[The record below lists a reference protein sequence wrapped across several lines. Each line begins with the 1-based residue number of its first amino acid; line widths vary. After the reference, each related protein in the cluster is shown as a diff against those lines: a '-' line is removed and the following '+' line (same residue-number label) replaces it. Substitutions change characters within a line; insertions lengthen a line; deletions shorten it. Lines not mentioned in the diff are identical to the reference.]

1 MNDPYSIDF
10 KLALLNARAGLQQ
23 HNHMEAR
30 RWALKAARL
39 NPDSEEPWLILA
51 AISNPTASM
60 AYLQRALAINPQS
73 ERAAKGMQWALQ
85 RLSQVSFE
93 NSVPPITRQEE
104 DTQPVKVSSNAHQ
117 NSVIAPPF
125 TLPEASTSQEDSTS
139 TNVVDQL
146 RVQTVH
152 PAPVKARPVKKA
164 KPASRKR
171 SGNWIATL
179 IITLVILGSALVV
192 WAAMP
197 GWIALAR
204 SSSAPI
210 PAGALNKPTLTPT
223 PTATFTPT
231 ATATFTPTPT
241 STPTRTPTATNTP
254 WPTNTP
260 QPQPTAA
267 PVTISNPDEPSV
279 DASGYWIDIDISDQ
293 MLYAYDGNEIVGSFV
308 ISTGVA
314 AHPTLTGQ
322 YYIYVKYLYTD
333 MSGPGYYLPDVPY
346 TMYYYSGYGIHG
358 TYWHNNFGV
367 PMSHGCVNMRTS
379 DAEWIFNWASVGTLV
394 NIHY

>member
-1 MNDPYSIDF
+1 MNDPNSIDF
-10 KLALLNARAGLQQ
+10 KMALLNARAGLQQ
-23 HNHMEAR
+23 HNNMEAR

-39 NPDSEEPWLILA
+39 YPNSEEPWLILA
-51 AISNPTASM
+51 AISNPTASV

-85 RLSQVSFE
+85 RLSQVSIE
-93 NSVPPITRQEE
+93 NSVPPIFQPAK
-104 DTQPVKVSSNAHQ
+104 DTQPVKVPPPTLQAG
-117 NSVIAPPF
+117 ITIPPF
-125 TLPEASTSQEDSTS
+125 TIPDSSSSKEDSTPAS
-139 TNVVDQL
+139 LIDQL
-146 RVQTVH
+146 REQPLQPVPEKKKRTAKTK
-152 PAPVKARPVKKA
+152 PAPKK
-164 KPASRKR
+164 RN
-171 SGNWIATL
+171 GNWVATL
-179 IITLVILGSALVV
+179 IISLVILGSALVV

-210 PAGALNKPTLTPT
+210 PAGALNKPTLTHT

-267 PVTISNPDEPSV
+267 PAISDPDPPAGDV
-279 DASGYWIDIDISDQ
+279 AGYWIDIDIGDQ
-293 MLYAYDGNEIVGSFV
+293 MLYAYDGDEIVASFV
-308 ISTGVA
+308 VSTGVA
-314 AHPTLTGQ
+314 AYPTVTGQ

-346 TMYYYSGYGIHG
+346 TMYFYSGYGIHG
-358 TYWHNNFGV
+358 TYWHDNFGV

-379 DAEWIFNWASVGTLV
+379 DAGWLFNWASVGTLV